1 MGKAKGSS
9 STKQLSTLSPGQ
21 QELQGLLQ
29 GLSPDLLNQLMGIGT
44 GDLNEQFQQSIVDP
58 AMLSYQQDIIPGI
71 QERFG
76 GDTSASS
83 ALNQTLGQSA
93 ENLGTMLGGQFGQ
106 FAQQQQQN
114 QMQALTPMLQA
125 MLGQQVENVTKVKP
139 GWLDPVLGGAMNLG
153 GGFLGG
159 KF

>member
-9 STKQLSTLSPGQ
+9 SSKSMSTLSGNQ
-21 QELQGLLQ
+21 QELQNLLSQ
-29 GLSPDLLNQLMGIGT
+29 MSPEFLGQMMEIGT
-44 GDLNEQFQQSIVDP
+44 GDLNEQFQQSVVDP

-83 ALNQTLGQSA
+83 ALNQTLAQSA

-106 FAQQQQQN
+106 FAQNQQQN
-114 QMQALTPMLQA
+114 QMQALMPLLQA
-125 MLGQQVENVTKVKP
+125 MLGQQVENVVTQKQ
-139 GWLDPVLGGAMNLG
+139 GWLDPVLGAAGTIG
-153 GGFLGG
+153 GGYLGG
-159 KF
+159 KI